1 MTDKDKQFK
10 AFKEKDDAEQKR
22 RRNNV
27 RIKKIMQDPNS
38 PERQVYDKLLKGK
51 PGFPDLDKVD
61 KKEKKTKKMK
71 DGGEVKRHHSY
82 AGGYE
87 HGIKVEKNIKNK
99 VIKKVEDTV
108 AHRLSNK
115 IPGQKN
121 KKFSAGY
128 NQGKADYKKAK
139 DAEKVKKLNKGGTVI
154 VDRNYLKG
162 R

>member
-22 RRNNV
+22 RKNNA

-38 PERQVYDKLLKGK
+38 PERQVYDKLLKGN

-61 KKEKKTKKMK
+61 KKEKKTKKMEN
-71 DGGEVKRHHSY
+71 GGM
-82 AGGYE
+82 
-87 HGIKVEKNIKNK
+87 
-99 VIKKVEDTV
+99 
-108 AHRLSNK
+108 
-115 IPGQKN
+115 
-121 KKFSAGY
+121 
-128 NQGKADYKKAK
+128 
-139 DAEKVKKLNKGGTVI
+139 VI